1 MRFSFPPLRSLA
13 GVPCLVVLPLAGC
26 TPPAPPATPAAAP
39 PAAVEPAATVAGAQD
54 HAHAEHDHGDAHDH
68 DEPSSFADGVAKLE
82 SLAADLADKLADG
95 AGEAA
100 DDAVH
105 DLGHLLEE
113 VREFAA
119 KEKLEA
125 ASKGLDELEACFGAV
140 DEAFHSGD
148 ASADPKKVLE
158 SVKERLQAAFAE
170 LKEVGR

>member
-1 MRFSFPPLRSLA
+1 MRSSVLPIWSLA
-13 GVPCLVVLPLAGC
+13 GVSCLIALPVVGC
-26 TPPAPPATPAAAP
+26 TPPAPPATPAAT
-39 PAAVEPAATVAGAQD
+39 PAATVAGDHDHD
-54 HAHAEHDHGDAHDH
+54 HADHDHDH
-68 DEPSSFADGVAKLE
+68 DEPSSFADGIAKLE
-82 SLAADLADKLADG
+82 SLAADLADKLADD